1 MMTLV
6 IFWDQILFCI
16 LATIFLVLNVINLRH
31 VSSRKVTDKDKQ
43 PQPQQQQQQQQQLQ
57 ETAKTEQQKERKYW
71 KRLKVLLSFY
81 ALFLS
86 PILFIGFS
94 TETYLVGSQL
104 LVNLAS
110 VTIGY
115 VIAFLFLLP
124 IIFGLDKSIKTPYE
138 YFEKRFNNSR
148 WPRILSAL
156 SASCFYFTLGSLF
169 LYGATI
175 ILTTFM
181 PMPVW
186 LASLLIGLY
195 SMSAVVAKQI
205 CFKFTFWTSL
215 AQFALFLAGVVCAI
229 LITWFMHPSYSPAEI
244 TQLLDINHR
253 WRIIIDSG
261 NPTVRYTVWNQLFS
275 LPIPWAVVHCL
286 TAANFT
292 KYR

>member
-1 MMTLV
+1 MIST
-6 IFWDQILFCI
+6 IFWDQILFCVA
-16 LATIFLVLNVINLRH
+16 ATVFLVLNVLNLRA
-31 VSSRKVTDKDKQ
+31 VSRKVADNKETSKTSDQAKQ
-43 PQPQQQQQQQQQLQ
+43 
-57 ETAKTEQQKERKYW
+57 ERKYW
-71 KRLKVLLSFY
+71 KHLKVLLSFY

-86 PILFIGFS
+86 PILFIGFA

-104 LVNLAS
+104 LINLAS

-115 VIAFLFLLP
+115 IIAFVFLLP

-138 YFEKRFNNSR
+138 YFQKRFDGSS
-148 WPRILSAL
+148 WPRVISAL
-156 SASCFYFTLGSLF
+156 SASFFYFALGSLF

-175 ILTTFM
+175 ILTTFL
-181 PMPVW
+181 PMPIW

-195 SMSAVVAKQI
+195 SATAAIGKQN

-215 AQFALFLAGVVCAI
+215 AQFAVFLAGVVAAI
-229 LITWFMHPSYSPAEI
+229 LITWLYHPTYTPGQLAEI
-244 TQLLDINHR
+244 MTASNR
-253 WRIIIDSG
+253 WKIIIDSG
-261 NPTVRYTVWNQLFS
+261 SPTVRYTVWNQLFS